1 MRAFARS
8 HPILAGAGI
17 GFGWGIAMRLW
28 MRFISTSPEFSWGGT
43 LMILGVS
50 AAVGALLGFARL
62 RRARHGVGWWRFT
75 ALSLLLLGA
84 AGAAM
89 WPAVILGSI
98 AIGRRRP
105 VWLVSLLGAA
115 ALATQWPVI
124 ADNIVNNS
132 TMGLAEQTLG
142 VAWYLPMLTLQTW
155 GFSVAFAPSLA
166 KAAAPARLKTA
177 LIGVPL
183 AGFAVAAVLTG
194 HVGM

>member
-1 MRAFARS
+1 MRTFARS

-17 GFGWGIAMRLW
+17 GLGWGIAMRLW

-50 AAVGALLGFARL
+50 AVVGALLGFARL
-62 RRARHGVGWWRFT
+62 RRWRRGIGWWRFT

-89 WPAVILGSI
+89 WPAVILGGI
-98 AIGRRRP
+98 ALGRRRP
-105 VWLVSLLGAA
+105 AWLVSLLGAA

-124 ADNIVNNS
+124 ADNILDNS
-132 TMGLAEQTLG
+132 TMGVAEQVVG
-142 VAWYLPMLTLQTW
+142 VVWYFPMLALQTW

-166 KAAAPARLKTA
+166 EAPAPTRLKTA
-177 LIGVPL
+177 LIGVL
-183 AGFAVAAVLTG
+183 ASFTVVAVLAVD
-194 HVGM
+194 VGM